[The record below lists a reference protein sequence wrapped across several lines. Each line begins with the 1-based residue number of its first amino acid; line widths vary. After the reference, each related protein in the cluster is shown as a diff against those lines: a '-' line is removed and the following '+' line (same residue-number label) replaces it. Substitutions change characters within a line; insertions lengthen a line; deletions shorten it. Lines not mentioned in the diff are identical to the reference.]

1 MCVKASDEH
10 FERSWWLEQ
19 IENCFRL
26 NPRCFANNNMK
37 LPFCHMTLITLQG
50 SVHLYDEVDTFN
62 CYIVKHLS
70 LTLCTKFD
78 ELLPYCKVIVRKK
91 TFGLFF
97 CGRGVF

>member
-1 MCVKASDEH
+1 
-10 FERSWWLEQ
+10 
-19 IENCFRL
+19 
-26 NPRCFANNNMK
+26 MK

-50 SVHLYDEVDTFN
+50 SVHLYLYDKVDTFN

-97 CGRGVF
+97 LWTWCILMGIYYEEATPLLLIVETDFE